1 MSHAE
6 ANPVTTASASV
17 SSSAHASASV
27 SAPDTGTPAGSGSRS
42 GTSLKSGLGLG
53 LDVGGTRTRWALAH
67 RGGAVFAEGQAPGFS
82 GTQLFTPDGRA
93 QVEAA
98 LCEVAVGVMQALQAE
113 GAAAHGPSPLGVWA
127 GVTGYDVH
135 AGGELE
141 QALGR
146 ALRSSGEGARGAPFG
161 PALDPHTLV
170 LDSDIALLA
179 RVCFAPGQG
188 VVVVAGTGSVAVH
201 LDAAGQLHRVGGR
214 GGLLGDEGSG
224 YAIAREALAA
234 VWRAEDDTPGFIGTS
249 VLAQELLDA
258 LGGRDWAATRRFVYG
273 GTSRGAFGEL
283 ALAVARA
290 ARRGD
295 AQALA
300 LLERA
305 GCELGRLATLLVR
318 RHGVREVLVSGRV
331 PLLHPAVEQALR
343 AALPAGVH
351 LVLRQVALHREA
363 ALRAA
368 AAASAVP

>member
-1 MSHAE
+1 M
-6 ANPVTTASASV
+6 TR
-17 SSSAHASASV
+17 
-27 SAPDTGTPAGSGSRS
+27 GTPAGP
-42 GTSLKSGLGLG
+42 GLGLG
-53 LDVGGTRTRWALAH
+53 LDAGGTRTRWALA
-67 RGGAVFAEGQAPGFS
+67 RAGGTVFAEGTVPGFS
-82 GTQLFTPDGRA
+82 GTQLFTPDGRV

-98 LCEVAVGVMQALQAE
+98 LREMAAEVGHALQAQ
-113 GAAAHGPSPLGVWA
+113 AAGQGHVALGVWA
-127 GVTGYDVH
+127 GVTGHDAQ
-135 AGGELE
+135 AGHELE
-141 QALGR
+141 RAVGHALQAGLGAMPGHEPPLVR
-146 ALRSSGEGARGAPFG
+146 AVTLHP
-161 PALDPHTLV
+161 LV

-179 RVCFAPGQG
+179 RVCFAPGEG

-201 LDAAGQLHRVGGR
+201 RDTGGRLHRVGGR

-224 YAIAREALAA
+224 YAIAREALAM
-234 VWRAEDDTPGFIGTS
+234 VWRAEDNTPGFIHTS

-273 GTSRGAFGEL
+273 GASRGAFGEL

-290 ARRGD
+290 AGRGD
-295 AQALA
+295 AQALT

-305 GCELGRLATLLVR
+305 GRELGRLATLLMQ

-368 AAASAVP
+368 AVASAVS